1 MLISNK
7 NKMKK
12 IKAGYVSFGTMF
24 YEPANL
30 MMISKRA
37 EKQLADA
44 GLELVITNPV
54 FGESVEPERA
64 IRELKKQEWDF
75 LFVNI
80 INWIDTRGVFRVLH
94 EFRNEPMILY
104 SFGGFTDHEGKFGE
118 KGTLISPAAGAG
130 STSLRMPMEQWGIK
144 FKYLYNAPDSLMDI
158 SGIMSFAK
166 AAHTMKKLRHARL
179 GMIGFND
186 MGLYSTSYN
195 PSKLRAW
202 IGPEIESLDM
212 LQLKRKM
219 EVISDVDV
227 KAEVKKVSSQWEYP
241 LGKPDKEVVEKAIR
255 MYMATVELCKEKK
268 FDSFSYKCVDG
279 IDLEMGLTH
288 AIPSSLVADAGYPY
302 VDENDLGNS
311 VAQLM
316 LKSISGKQVTF
327 IEHYEHHPE
336 WILLGEDGYCP
347 SDFIEGKPQIKY
359 MSTVLLKG
367 IAYCSNMK
375 KGRMTLACLS
385 EVNDGYRLHIV
396 TGEGKERPKWVE
408 MGVPLPSW
416 PSVKF
421 YTDVPVKQV
430 LNHVQSQHFA
440 AVYGTYVSEL
450 VDLCKLLNI
459 EVILDSN
466 IQP

>member
-1 MLISNK
+1 
-7 NKMKK
+7 MKK

-30 MMISKRA
+30 LMISKRA
-37 EKQLADA
+37 EKQLTDA
-44 GLELVITNPV
+44 GLELIITNPV

-64 IRELKKQEWDF
+64 IRELKKEEWDF

-104 SFGGFTDHEGKFGE
+104 SFGGFTDHEGRFGE

-144 FKYLYNAPDSLMDI
+144 FKYLYNAPDALMDI
-158 SGIMSFAK
+158 GGIMSFAK
-166 AAHTMKKLRHARL
+166 AAHTMKKLRHTRI

-195 PSKLRAW
+195 PSKLRAS

-219 EVISDVDV
+219 EMITDVDV

-241 LGKPDKEVVEKAIR
+241 LGKPDEEVVEKAVR

-302 VDENDLGNS
+302 IDENDIGNS

-347 SDFIEGKPQIKY
+347 ADFIDGKPQIKY

-367 IAYCSNMK
+367 IAHCSNMK

-385 EVNDGYRLHIV
+385 ETEKGYRMHIV

-416 PSVKF
+416 PSIKF
-421 YTDVPVKQV
+421 FTDVPVRQI

-440 AVYGTYVSEL
+440 AVYGTYVNEL
-450 VDLCKLLNI
+450 LDLCRLLNI

-466 IQP
+466 LKS